1 MVNKFPKKC
10 IFCYTNNQTRLE
22 GGNYVM
28 KQFKRFYCFL
38 LIFVCTFQITVPNTD
53 IHAASAPS
61 VSAHAYVIMDAN
73 TGKTLYSKN
82 PNKRIYPASTVKL
95 MSALVVLDRCNP
107 NKTIKITKRMLKQ
120 VPADSSV
127 AGLKAGNSYS
137 VSALLHML
145 LLPSAGDA
153 AVALAYGSYGSNKAF
168 VAAMNQKAKKLSL
181 SHTSFDN
188 PIGLDIGNHYYKT
201 YTTASDFSKLAR
213 YAMTNSTIRKIVS
226 KSSYTVPK
234 AKYTPAFTIKNT
246 NQFLTGFSYN
256 KNLYQVIG
264 GKTGTTKAA
273 GSVLITSAVDKKG
286 HEVICAFFGNQD
298 HKKMYSDIRKLLNFT
313 FKQGKSENIPWKK
326 GFWDVRYRNSEAIIR
341 TYYNK
346 GDIPVS
352 TRFYPTKQASQKV
365 LLSLINQ
372 ISNHQMQAKNPNNK
386 LSVMDFATIYYEES
400 HSQDTITASG
410 SSITSSSNEIS
421 KKELENAKDTC
432 MDFDD
437 IDTLNEQQLIE
448 LAYLV
453 KADILPASVKKHT
466 TTYLTKEQAVLLANN
481 LNHQS

>member
-1 MVNKFPKKC
+1 MAF
-10 IFCYTNNQTRLE
+10 R
-22 GGNYVM
+22 GGNNVM

-38 LIFVCTFQITVPNTD
+38 LIFVCTFQISVPD
-53 IHAASAPS
+53 IDIQAASVPK

-82 PNKRIYPASTVKL
+82 SNKRIYPASTVKL

-107 NKTIKITKRMLKQ
+107 NKTIKITKKMLRQ
-120 VPADSSV
+120 VPSDSSV
-127 AGLKAGNSYS
+127 VGLKAGNSYS

-153 AVALAYGSYGSNKAF
+153 AVALAYGSYGSQKAF
-168 VAAMNQKAKKLSL
+168 LTAMNQKAKKLSL
-181 SHTSFDN
+181 WHTSFDN
-188 PIGLDIGNHYYKT
+188 PIGLDIGNQYYKT

-213 YAMTNSTIRKIVS
+213 YAMTNSIIRKIVS

-234 AKYTPAFTIKNT
+234 ARYTPAFTIKNT
-246 NQFLTGFSYN
+246 NKFLSGFSYN
-256 KNLYQVIG
+256 KKLYQVIG

-298 HKKMYSDIRKLLNFT
+298 HAKMYSDIRKLFNFT
-313 FKQGKSENIPWKK
+313 FKQGNAGNISWRK
-326 GFWDVRYRNSEAIIR
+326 GFWDVRYRNSETVIR
-341 TYYNK
+341 TYYNR

-365 LLSLINQ
+365 LLSLINE
-372 ISNHQMQAKNPNNK
+372 ISNHQMQAQKLNDK
-386 LSVMDFATIYYEES
+386 LSVLDFASIYYEEAHS
-400 HSQDTITASG
+400 SQDATTVSG
-410 SSITSSSNEIS
+410 SSIASSEQEIS
-421 KKELENAKDTC
+421 KKEIEKAKKTC
-432 MDFDD
+432 KEFED
-437 IDTLNEQQLIE
+437 IDTLNNQEVIA

-453 KADILPASVKKHT
+453 EADILPASVKKQT
-466 TTYLTKEQAVLLANN
+466 TTYLTKEQAVLLADN
-481 LNHQS
+481 LNQK